1 MKMKFWVKGRD
12 GYGGGGG
19 GGGVCGEGGRVV
31 SEPPEPL
38 LNLSWLFFNC
48 LQYRPEQIV

>member
-19 GGGVCGEGGRVV
+19 GGGGVCGEGGGRVV

-38 LNLSWLFFNC
+38 LNHLLTVF
-48 LQYRPEQIV
+48 